1 MEFKWIEKQTK
12 CQSAKTDVSVTIN
25 SKGKNG
31 RYTNFIFRNNSFLRF
46 SKNNKVV
53 FAIVNDRIYF
63 KEGNEKTGF
72 SLTNPNK
79 DGTTRSFKCDGEQ
92 TNFLGDYDLLWDSK
106 EKLNYIDL
114 NKKKKWDNQEREEQ
128 LCQKMLR
135 KKK

>member
-1 MEFKWIEKQTK
+1 MEFNWIEKTNIKNSQV
-12 CQSAKTDVSVTIN
+12 KTDVSITTN
-25 SKGKNG
+25 LKGKG
-31 RYTNFIFRNNSFLRF
+31 KDRYTNFIFRNNSFLRF

-79 DGTTRSFKCDGEQ
+79 LGTTRSFKCSGEQ
-92 TNFLGDYDLLWDSK
+92 TNFIGDYDLLWDSK

-114 NKKKKWDNQEREEQ
+114 NKKKKWDN
-128 LCQKMLR
+128 
-135 KKK
+135 